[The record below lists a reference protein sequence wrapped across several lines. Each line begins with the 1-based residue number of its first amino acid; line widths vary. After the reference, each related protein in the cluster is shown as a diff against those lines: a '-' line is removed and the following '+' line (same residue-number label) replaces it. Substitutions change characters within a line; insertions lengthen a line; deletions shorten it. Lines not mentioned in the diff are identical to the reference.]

1 MQIDNLTMDIY
12 LISAVIL
19 AGFAC
24 GFINTIAGSGSLIT
38 LPLLIFLGLPANVAN
53 GTNRVA
59 IAIQNIVGVASFSRQ
74 GVLNFRVAIIYAVP
88 AVIGSIVGANI
99 AVDVNSELM
108 ERVIGFVMVG
118 MIPTIIWKPAKL
130 IQKLVSYGDVKKR
143 ILNVIVFFAIGVHGG
158 FIQAGVGVFLLIG
171 LTIIGDL
178 DLVES
183 NSIKLFIILCFTLA
197 ALYVF
202 LINGHVNWQYGLL
215 LSVGNGSGALVG
227 SRMAVKN
234 GEKFVRAIL
243 IAVVVVSAIK
253 LLGFG
258 L

>member
-1 MQIDNLTMDIY
+1 MIFI
-12 LISAVIL
+12 IIL

-59 IAIQNIVGVASFSRQ
+59 IAIQNIVGVASFGRQ
-74 GVLNFRVAIIYAVP
+74 GVLSFRVAIVYAVP

-99 AVDVNSELM
+99 AVDVNSEVM
-108 ERVIGFVMVG
+108 ERVIAFVMVG

-130 IQKLVSYGDVKKR
+130 FQRLVSNGGLKKR
-143 ILNVIVFFAIGVHGG
+143 ILNVVVFFLIGIYGG

-171 LTIIGDL
+171 LTIVGDF
-178 DLVES
+178 DLVKS
-183 NSIKLFIILCFTLA
+183 NAIKVFIILCFTLG

-202 LINGHVNWQYGLL
+202 LINGQINWQYGLL
-215 LSVGNGSGALVG
+215 LSVGNASGALVG
-227 SRMAVKN
+227 SRMAVVN
-234 GEKFVRAIL
+234 GEKFVRAVLIVVIL
-243 IAVVVVSAIK
+243 VSAIK